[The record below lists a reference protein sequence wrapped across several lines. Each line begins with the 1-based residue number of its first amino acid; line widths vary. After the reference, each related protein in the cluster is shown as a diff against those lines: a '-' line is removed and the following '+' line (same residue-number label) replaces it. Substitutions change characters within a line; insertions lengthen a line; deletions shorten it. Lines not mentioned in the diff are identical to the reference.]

1 MKKTFIRF
9 QHGKNTLGH
18 PEVYC
23 QVIEKFPP
31 TLGWDVI
38 GTLTFTKF
46 REYYTFSTAEVHS
59 DKYENFL
66 KMAQVLKTLKEK
78 TSYDSD
84 IIECVN
90 VLNYEEQV
98 IFGQELVSLSDNG
111 KFIYNLFAD
120 EKKEKIYTR
129 FIATNYLE
137 AIKFV
142 MKYFPQYE
150 GLHEFYQ
157 RISVESVLFN
167 SGTYSFKT
175 LAEN

>member
-1 MKKTFIRF
+1 
-9 QHGKNTLGH
+9 
-18 PEVYC
+18 
-23 QVIEKFPP
+23 
-31 TLGWDVI
+31 
-38 GTLTFTKF
+38 
-46 REYYTFSTAEVHS
+46 
-59 DKYENFL
+59 
-66 KMAQVLKTLKEK
+66 MAQVLKTLKEK

-84 IIECVN
+84 IIECMN